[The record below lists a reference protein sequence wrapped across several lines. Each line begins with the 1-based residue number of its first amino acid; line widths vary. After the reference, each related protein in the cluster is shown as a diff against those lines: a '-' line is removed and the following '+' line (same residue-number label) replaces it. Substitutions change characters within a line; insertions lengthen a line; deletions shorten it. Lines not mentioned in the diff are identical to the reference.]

1 MTKNPFVIVNT
12 VKQIAH
18 PCVQFYKHATRFL
31 SVSQYANQ
39 RTLLLIFY
47 CTVMKSPQCPARSRR
62 FILAQ
67 CVLIIALILSA
78 IIPVS
83 NIFAQNQT
91 SIAPQTGAS
100 IRTFTLEECLTIATG
115 ENLEVQSGVADVN
128 NAVSF
133 ARTAYAQFLPTL
145 SVNASYGRLLNDRTL
160 VNLGEIRIFQIPDSA
175 KNNFGINAALNYTLF
190 DGLFR
195 DANYK
200 QTLLNQTAAEQ
211 TLQQTRR
218 RVLATVRSRY
228 LAVLRN
234 KQILRVRQEDFAIGT
249 RQLERIR
256 AQYDAGVV
264 AIAPVYTQESDVA
277 NRELAIVQAEN
288 DLEAAKGTLL
298 TTLGMNPGMASDFT
312 DVPVQEN
319 VSESDIRAFRTSTG
333 DFGKAFA
340 TASDKRLDYSAA
352 KLSVESAEAGVRAA
366 NAAYLPT
373 VSAQANYNWSGTA
386 LQYFEYGRQSL
397 GVGLNYNVFDGFI
410 RDASVQR
417 AQIVIQ
423 QNQIRLRQAEQVIS
437 ADVQNAFIQLNAA
450 EKNLDI
456 TARAL
461 KAAEQNFNAAEERFK
476 VGAANILDYTI
487 ANSNRATARVNRV
500 TALYNYVAAQYQ
512 VRFAVG
518 TLDD

>member
-1 MTKNPFVIVNT
+1 MRSILQTSNAPAAFSILKPLYS
-12 VKQIAH
+12 IAD
-18 PCVQFYKHATRFL
+18 FYR
-31 SVSQYANQ
+31 S
-39 RTLLLIFY
+39 
-47 CTVMKSPQCPARSRR
+47 VMKSFQRSLRS
-62 FILAQ
+62 LAQ
-67 CVLIIALILSA
+67 RVFVIAAVIFVA
-78 IIPVS
+78 IPTCAVV
-83 NIFAQNQT
+83 AQNQT
-91 SIAPQTGAS
+91 SIAAQTGAEV
-100 IRTFTLEECLTIATG
+100 RTFTLDECLKLAAG
-115 ENLEVQSGVADVN
+115 ENLDVQSGVADVN
-128 NAVSF
+128 NATSF

-160 VNLGEIRIFQIPDSA
+160 VNLGEVQIFSIPEQS
-175 KNNFGINAALNYTLF
+175 KNNFSANAALNYTLF

-218 RVLATVRSRY
+218 RILATVRSQY

-288 DLEAAKGTLL
+288 DVEVAKGTLL
-298 TTLGMNPGMASDFT
+298 TTLGMNPGMASDFA
-312 DVPVQEN
+312 DVPVQES
-319 VSESDIRAFRTSTG
+319 VSESDIRAFRATTG

-340 TASDKRLDYSAA
+340 TATDKRLDYSAA
-352 KLSVESAEAGVRAA
+352 KVSVESAEAGVRAA

-373 VSAQANYNWSGTA
+373 VSAQANYNWNGTA

-397 GVGLNYNVFDGFI
+397 GVGLQYNIFDGFA
-410 RDASVQR
+410 RDATVQR
-417 AQIVIQ
+417 AQITIQ
-423 QNQIRLRQAEQVIS
+423 QNQIRLRQAEQRIS

-512 VRFAVG
+512 VRFSVG
-518 TLDD
+518 TLDE